1 MKLYEIKN
9 MIIDDEFDGEEF
21 VTADFTHQNKDY
33 SITFKKADLEIIN
46 TWVFKDDTSLPANL
60 SDNII
65 ELIRKD
71 VKKRIYSRE
80 IDHIY

>member
-1 MKLYEIKN
+1 MKPYEINN

-21 VTADFTHQNKDY
+21 VTTDFSYQNKDY

-46 TWVFKDDTSLPANL
+46 TWVFKDGTSLPANL

-65 ELIRKD
+65 ELIRED
-71 VKKRIYSRE
+71 VKKRI
-80 IDHIY
+80 